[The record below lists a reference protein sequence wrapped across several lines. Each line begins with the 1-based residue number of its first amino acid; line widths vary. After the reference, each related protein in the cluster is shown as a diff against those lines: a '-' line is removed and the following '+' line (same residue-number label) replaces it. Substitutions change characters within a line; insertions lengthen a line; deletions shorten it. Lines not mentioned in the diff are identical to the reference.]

1 MVDHDTTKH
10 LKHFGFWTKKKR
22 RNVNEGVTV
31 RKRLLLVE
39 GVAGGVVGGG
49 HIGRLRSDSPE
60 NCPPYGRWPPAKEGH

>member
-31 RKRLLLVE
+31 RKRLLRVE
-39 GVAGGVVGGG
+39 GVAGALSEGG

-60 NCPPYGRWPPAKEGH
+60 NRPPYGRWPPAKEGH